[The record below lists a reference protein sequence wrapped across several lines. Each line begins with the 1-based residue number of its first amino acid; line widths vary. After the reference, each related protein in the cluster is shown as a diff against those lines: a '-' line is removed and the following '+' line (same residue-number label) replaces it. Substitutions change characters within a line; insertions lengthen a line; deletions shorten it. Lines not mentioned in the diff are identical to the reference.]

1 MSDGSNLLDGSK
13 RMTMPIQVYTQ
24 ESLKGRSPFSVISEF
39 LGDLRETFKY
49 GAYSVLSAYYEIKS
63 RYAVSKL
70 GPLWLVLTNMIFI
83 GLIGASYSSAFGVDT
98 SEYVPFLATGYLI
111 WTMMVAFFLQA
122 SEDFQTRVAHIMR
135 DNKVSP
141 LLSYVRVF
149 FRALIIFAHNVPFMF
164 MVIFYYKGF
173 VVDVPMLILGFT
185 LFLANC
191 FFLGLICIMLSSR
204 FRDIYYAM
212 PSIFQILI
220 LMMPILWMPNMITG
234 RKTVLLEINL
244 LYQLLE
250 IVRAPLLGMAVP
262 THYFVNCSV
271 LLVISFVTCAY
282 FYTYAKNR
290 LVLWL

>member
-122 SEDFQTRVAHIMR
+122 SEDFQTRVAHI
-135 DNKVSP
+135 KIG
-141 LLSYVRVF
+141 
-149 FRALIIFAHNVPFMF
+149 RAH
-164 MVIFYYKGF
+164 
-173 VVDVPMLILGFT
+173 
-185 LFLANC
+185 
-191 FFLGLICIMLSSR
+191 
-204 FRDIYYAM
+204 
-212 PSIFQILI
+212 
-220 LMMPILWMPNMITG
+220 
-234 RKTVLLEINL
+234 
-244 LYQLLE
+244 
-250 IVRAPLLGMAVP
+250 
-262 THYFVNCSV
+262 
-271 LLVISFVTCAY
+271 
-282 FYTYAKNR
+282 
-290 LVLWL
+290 